1 MEKFNMTKNL
11 LNLFLFILILCLP
24 VYAQEA
30 PDTNSIKDWSVH
42 FQETTISQSHPAFSA
57 QYSGTNSLSPNA
69 ETATSLTS
77 TLFLG
82 RRLWENSEA
91 YFNVEL
97 AGGQGLSGSTG
108 VAGFPN
114 GEVYR
119 VGTSTPSFN
128 LVRFF
133 IKQIFPL
140 SSEYNPV
147 ADGENQ
153 VQTKKPDTYISLSA
167 GRFSMIDFFD
177 NNKFSN
183 DPRTQFINWSLMDN
197 GAWDYPAD
205 TKGYTTGL
213 VGEYIMPEWAF
224 RISTAMVAKSANGM
238 DMEYNFRNDH
248 SETFEVEHDYSL
260 SGQPGAVRLLTFL
273 THADMGNYESA
284 IQLPAGDINIID
296 TREQG
301 RTKYGFGVN
310 AEQNLTDNIGLFLRF
325 GWNDG
330 KNESWMFTEIDQTT
344 SAGLS
349 FDGSL
354 WSRKDDNAGIA
365 FVINQISKD
374 HQAYLEAGGYGFII
388 GDGNLNYSPESILEA
403 FYSLKVF
410 EFLYASPDYQFIL
423 NPAYNSDRG
432 PVNVFSIRFHVEI

>member
-1 MEKFNMTKNL
+1 MKELTMAKNL
-11 LNLFLFILILCLP
+11 LRTFLLIYFLRLP
-24 VYAQEA
+24 IYAMEP

-42 FQETTISQSHPAFSA
+42 FQETTISQYHPSFSA
-57 QYSGTNSLSPNA
+57 QYSGANSLSSVA
-69 ETATSLTS
+69 ENATSLTS

-82 RRLWENSEA
+82 RRLWQNSEV

-97 AGGQGLSGSTG
+97 AGGQGFSGSTG

-119 VGTSTPSFN
+119 VGTSTPTFN
-128 LVRFF
+128 IVRFF

-147 ADGENQ
+147 ADAENQ
-153 VQTKKPDTYISLSA
+153 VQSKKPDSYFSLSA

-183 DPRTQFINWSLMDN
+183 DPRTQFINWALMDN

-213 VGEYIMPEWAF
+213 VGEFIFPEWAF
-224 RISTAMVAKSANGM
+224 RISTAQVAKSANGM
-238 DMEYNFRNDH
+238 AMEYNFKNDH
-248 SETFEVEHDYSL
+248 SETFEIEHDYSI
-260 SGQPGAVRLLTFL
+260 SNQPGAVRVLTFL
-273 THADMGNYESA
+273 THADMGNYVQSTE
-284 IQLPAGDINIID
+284 LPAGNVNIID

-301 RTKYGFGVN
+301 RTKCGFGLN
-310 AEQNLTDNIGLFLRF
+310 AEQNLTDNIGMFLRF

-330 KNESWMFTEIDQTT
+330 KNESWMFTEIDQTS

-349 FDGSL
+349 FDGNL
-354 WSRKDDNAGIA
+354 WARKEDNAGIA

-374 HQAYLEAGGYGFII
+374 HRAYLEAGGYGFII

-403 FYSLKVF
+403 YYSLKLF

-423 NPAYNSDRG
+423 NPAYNKDRG
-432 PVNVFSIRFHVEI
+432 PVNVFSIRVHIEI